1 MEKIDWGKVR
11 VFLVI
16 FAVGF
21 FISAIVS
28 HDLIPK
34 AIKRIILKPENGVPM
49 LRHFNFKKTVKKI
62 GFFEVDQKN
71 ESHWLFHPFVG
82 DALRV
87 ANSELVPIDLYSD
100 YKVTGT
106 IDKIDANKLKIIRV
120 IKIIDN
126 DSRNIALEYN
136 TIY

>member
-1 MEKIDWGKVR
+1 MPA
-11 VFLVI
+11 L
-16 FAVGF
+16 
-21 FISAIVS
+21 
-28 HDLIPK
+28 
-34 AIKRIILKPENGVPM
+34 
-49 LRHFNFKKTVKKI
+49 
-62 GFFEVDQKN
+62 Q
-71 ESHWLFHPFVG
+71 LFHPFVG

-87 ANSELVPIDLYSD
+87 ANSELVPIDLHSD
-100 YKVTGT
+100 YQVTGT